1 MVSGRDYGLS
11 WIDQDGLFEVTKKM
25 YLSVTKKKDDQPLDP
40 FTMLVQA
47 RTSGEQ
53 LADMLPFEMLR
64 SKNKTVSNAVGLWHQ
79 RVLGLSEIWNE
90 LGSNGGVL
98 DLKSVE
104 GWKSPKFNKPL
115 YAEVKNRFNT
125 IKASNEKV
133 MWDELDNAA
142 RMNGAVSYLIQVI
155 PEKPEA
161 YDRQWIPSGRQGR
174 DIFRCCDGVTGYA
187 MSFGRDDALLQLFKA
202 LPLVIEDVRVD
213 LGEPI
218 SSVVDC
224 EGMEE
229 LFLKVFPSAPAR

>member
-1 MVSGRDYGLS
+1 MMSIRDYGLS

-25 YLSVTKKKDDQPLDP
+25 YQSLMKKKKEQPLDP

-53 LADMLPFEMLR
+53 LADMLPFEVLR
-64 SKNKTVSNAVGLWHQ
+64 SKNKTASNAVGLWHQ
-79 RVLGLSEIWNE
+79 RVLGLSEMWNE

-115 YAEVKNRFNT
+115 YAEVKNRYNT
-125 IKASNEKV
+125 IKASNEKD
-133 MWDELDNAA
+133 MWDKLNDAA

-161 YDRQWIPSGRQGR
+161 YDKQWVPSGRQGR
-174 DIFRCCDGVTGYA
+174 DNVRCCDGVTGYA
-187 MSFGRDDALLQLFKA
+187 MSFGRDDALLELFKA
-202 LPLVIEDVRVD
+202 LPFVIEDVRLD

-218 SSVVDC
+218 SGQIDC
-224 EGMEE
+224 DGMEQ
-229 LFLKVFPSAPAR
+229 LFLKVFPSAPAC

>member
-1 MVSGRDYGLS
+1 MSGRDYGLS

-25 YLSVTKKKDDQPLDP
+25 YLSVTKKKAGQPLDP

-47 RTSGEQ
+47 RTENQQ
-53 LADMLPFEMLR
+53 LADMLSFEALR

-79 RVLGLSEIWNE
+79 GVLGLSEVWDE
-90 LGSNGGVL
+90 LGSNGGVV

-115 YAEVKNRFNT
+115 YAEVKNRYNT
-125 IKASNEKV
+125 IKASNEKD
-133 MWDELDNAA
+133 MWDKLDSAA

-161 YDRQWIPSGRQGR
+161 YDKQWVPSGRQGR
-174 DIFRCCDGVTGYA
+174 DIVRCCDGVTGYA
-187 MSFGRDDALLQLFKA
+187 MSFGRDDALLELFKA
-202 LPLVIEDVRVD
+202 LPLVIEDVRVE

-218 SSVVDC
+218 SSEIDC

-229 LFLKVFPSAPAR
+229 LFLKVFPSTPAC